1 MQSQGTNRHAGSA
14 EKQKQNSLW
23 QKTLNDVAKQDSQK
37 NSTVI
42 LLGNKGVGK
51 RSLINAVN

>member
-1 MQSQGTNRHAGSA
+1 MAASG
-14 EKQKQNSLW
+14 EKEKQNSLW